1 MTWTTISGTS
11 EEDSGDGFARI
22 VEIAFGLTHLVI
34 LSILVFFFSFCCFF
48 DLKKKKEDR
57 EREGGNEV
65 FVAVLF
71 GGKIYIINIYI
82 QIVLLFFFSL
92 LSSLCPAAV
101 FSLFIFLLFYAPKV
115 FLGFWGGFFE
125 VLKLAPIV
133 FFRWQCV
140 GGSNFHFCPLCFCG
154 PSTSAYGI
162 FKLDFFFN
170 LQL

>member
-22 VEIAFGLTHLVI
+22 VEIAFGLTHFVI
-34 LSILVFFFSFCCFF
+34 LSILVFFFFFGCFF
-48 DLKKKKEDR
+48 DLKKKKDR

-92 LSSLCPAAV
+92 LSSLVPPLYFHFSFFYFFTRQRFFWDFGGVFWSFKAGANCI
-101 FSLFIFLLFYAPKV
+101 FSLAVCGGFEFPLLSFV
-115 FLGFWGGFFE
+115 FLWA
-125 VLKLAPIV
+125 VHVSI
-133 FFRWQCV
+133 WD
-140 GGSNFHFCPLCFCG
+140 
-154 PSTSAYGI
+154 I
-162 FKLDFFFN
+162 
-170 LQL
+170 

>member
-22 VEIAFGLTHLVI
+22 VEIAFGLTHFVI
-34 LSILVFFFSFCCFF
+34 LSILGFFFFFGCFF
-48 DLKKKKEDR
+48 DLKKKKDR

-82 QIVLLFFFSL
+82 FKLFYFFFFLFSL
-92 LSSLCPAAV
+92 LLSRRCIFTFH
-101 FSLFIFLLFYAPKV
+101 FSTFLRAK
-115 FLGFWGGFFE
+115 GFFGILGGFFE